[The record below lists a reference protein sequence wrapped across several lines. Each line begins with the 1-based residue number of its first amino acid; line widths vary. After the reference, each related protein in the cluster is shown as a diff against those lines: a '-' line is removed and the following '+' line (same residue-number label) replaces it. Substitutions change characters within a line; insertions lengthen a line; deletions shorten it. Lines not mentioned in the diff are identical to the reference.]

1 MVGDVGSAP
10 LDGPG
15 ARERRITPGAAVSCA
30 SELPERASSWFLF
43 DLKGRKPSWISG
55 AAVSACDDVVIGGAR
70 ILDQLLGVFV
80 HGKSRHN
87 MPHKWGSDAPES
99 RLCSAMKL
107 SPDRFEKGMES
118 AFRPAHAHSLGNVHR
133 DHVTALVRFD

>member
-1 MVGDVGSAP
+1 MMVGDVGSAP

-70 ILDQLLGVFV
+70 VLDQLLGVFV

-99 RLCSAMKL
+99 RLCSAHEGQH
-107 SPDRFEKGMES
+107 P
-118 AFRPAHAHSLGNVHR
+118 FRR
-133 DHVTALVRFD
+133 